1 MAACAVPAL
10 AACVSWYAMLRYADT
25 DAQLTAADSLI
36 VPLEFQ
42 LYGYCRCRRVSDVCE
57 PGGYEP
63 PMVKNAQQFPG

>member
-1 MAACAVPAL
+1 MSLRAATGRGSANTL
-10 AACVSWYAMLRYADT
+10 AADAFADT